1 MQASHDCELTRVQR
15 RFRYT
20 CYKAQLLLTALLLS
34 IEQLLHNAFNPNL
47 LQTKKEDNLDARDK
61 FYEQLKEGAT
71 D

>member
-1 MQASHDCELTRVQR
+1 
-15 RFRYT
+15 
-20 CYKAQLLLTALLLS
+20 LTALLLS